1 MYLSHFGLK
10 EKPFKI
16 STDPRFLWLGEKH
29 KEALAT
35 LLYGI
40 LYNDGYVVVTGD
52 VGTGKTTLAS
62 ALMNE
67 LGDRVI
73 AVKIPFP
80 DFESLD
86 FLKLISTGYG
96 IDNSFQSKGS
106 FFPLFTSFLR
116 SSSSAGKKVI
126 LIIDEAQ
133 RLTSDHLQE
142 LLQLSNIEENGS
154 RLLNIVFVG
163 QNEFNDILLEESN
176 RALRQRV
183 TINYNL
189 GTLTREETNQ
199 YIAHRLKVAQGE
211 RGIFPPEA
219 IEEVFLFSAGVPRLI
234 NIVCDLALLMTFFE
248 KGKIVRP
255 ENVKECIQRLRLPK
269 EKAAGEG
276 NGSHPASGMEE
287 SVNIE
292 IDEKE
297 RDEDRAKR
305 VGESGRRRW
314 GGKTVYGVVFIF
326 LILLVGSIFFFSKQE
341 VSREAATSK
350 EPREEADQK
359 DKVPQKGMESANE
372 KDSANI
378 APAAVNE
385 PVPSGETGRG
395 SDSSFRD
402 PESSLPEETKK
413 VMDGG
418 VQGANQKKQETISLK
433 KSVGSIKPAAP
444 GSLREKG
451 RAPEK
456 TKVLADQRK
465 AASEDTREKMGRNP
479 GLTPGPPGQEPSSRS
494 AEEIDSD
501 KVIEWLI
508 ERRSDKK

>member
-1 MYLSHFGLK
+1 
-10 EKPFKI
+10 
-16 STDPRFLWLGEKH
+16 
-29 KEALAT
+29 
-35 LLYGI
+35 
-40 LYNDGYVVVTGD
+40 
-52 VGTGKTTLAS
+52 
-62 ALMNE
+62 MNE

-133 RLTSDHLQE
+133 RLTSEHLQE

-189 GTLTREETNQ
+189 GTLTRDETNQ

-234 NIVCDLALLMTFFE
+234 NIVCDLALLMTYFE

-269 EKAAGEG
+269 EKAAGGG
-276 NGSHPASGMEE
+276 NGSHAASGMEE
-287 SVNIE
+287 TVKIE
-292 IDEKE
+292 IDEKDP
-297 RDEDRAKR
+297 DEDKAKR
-305 VGESGRRRW
+305 MRESGRRRF
-314 GGKTVYGVVFIF
+314 GIKTVYGIAFVF

-341 VSREAATSK
+341 VSQQMATSPDPK
-350 EPREEADQK
+350 QEADQK
-359 DKVPQKGMESANE
+359 GNIPQKEMESAKE
-372 KDSANI
+372 KGSADI
-378 APAAVNE
+378 APAAINE
-385 PVPSGETGRG
+385 PSSSGEKGRG
-395 SDSSFRD
+395 PDSSFRQ
-402 PESSLPEETKK
+402 PESSLPEEIKK
-413 VMDGG
+413 VKDAS
-418 VQGANQKKQETISLK
+418 VQVGTQKKQGTIGLK
-433 KSVGSIKPAAP
+433 TSVGSVRQAAS
-444 GSLREKG
+444 GAWREKG
-451 RAPEK
+451 RTLEK
-456 TKVLADQRK
+456 TKVVEDQRK
-465 AASEDTREKMGRNP
+465 AASEDTRERMSQGPGFTTGR
-479 GLTPGPPGQEPSSRS
+479 PGQEPSSRS
-494 AEEIDSD
+494 AEEIDPD

>member
-1 MYLSHFGLK
+1 MYLSHFELN

-73 AVKIPFP
+73 AVKVPFP

-86 FLKLISTGYG
+86 FLKLISTAYG

-106 FFPLFTSFLR
+106 FFSLFTSFLHN
-116 SSSSAGKKVI
+116 SSSAGKKVI

-133 RLTSDHLQE
+133 RLTSEHLME

-189 GTLTREETNQ
+189 GTLTRDETNQ

-234 NIVCDLALLMTFFE
+234 NIVCDLALLMTYFE
-248 KGKIVRP
+248 GGKIVRP
-255 ENVKECIQRLRLPK
+255 EAVKECVQRLRLPS
-269 EKAAGEG
+269 EKAVRGG
-276 NGSHPASGMEE
+276 NGSHLASGMEE
-287 SVNIE
+287 AVKIE
-292 IDEKE
+292 IAEKD
-297 RDEDRAKR
+297 RDEDKAKR
-305 VGESGRRRW
+305 VRESGRRRF
-314 GGKTVYGVVFIF
+314 GVKTVYGVAFVF

-341 VSREAATSK
+341 VSQQMGTST
-350 EPREEADQK
+350 EPKQEADQK
-359 DKVPQKGMESANE
+359 GNIPQKEMETAKGKGSA
-372 KDSANI
+372 DI
-378 APAAVNE
+378 APAFINE
-385 PVPSGETGRG
+385 PAPSGETGRG
-395 SDSSFRD
+395 SDSSFRQL
-402 PESSLPEETKK
+402 ESSWSGETKK
-413 VMDGG
+413 VKDAS
-418 VQGANQKKQETISLK
+418 VQVGKQKKQETISLK
-433 KSVGSIKPAAP
+433 TSVGSVRQTAS
-444 GSLREKG
+444 GSLQEKG
-451 RAPEK
+451 RTPEK
-456 TKVLADQRK
+456 TKVVEDQRK
-465 AASEDTREKMGRNP
+465 AASEDTRERMSQSP
-479 GLTPGPPGQEPSSRS
+479 GFTTGPPGQEPSGRS
-494 AEEIDSD
+494 AEEIDPD
-501 KVIEWLI
+501 RVIEWLI